1 MYVLYRYT
9 RLQKKMV
16 STRPRQIVLSLGQMS
31 LCSVIQRTSKH
42 LEHNSSAHFS
52 RQTILSVLSSLPK
65 GQAELKVGQGKEK
78 TLLPTGRVH
87 LNLFLLTY
95 VLYLYTRKYMFMI
108 RYMVLGVSLTQEL
121 SVQLYNLH

>member
-1 MYVLYRYT
+1 
-9 RLQKKMV
+9 MV

-78 TLLPTGRVH
+78 TLAHWTNASQSFSLALCTVLIHQKIHVH
-87 LNLFLLTY
+87 DKIHGSLSKSD
-95 VLYLYTRKYMFMI
+95 TRI
-108 RYMVLGVSLTQEL
+108 VCAV
-121 SVQLYNLH
+121 V

>member
-1 MYVLYRYT
+1 MYVLYA

-31 LCSVIQRTSKH
+31 LCSVIQRTSTH

-65 GQAELKVGQGKEK
+65 REDSLAHWTSASQSFSLDLCTVLIHQKIH
-78 TLLPTGRVH
+78 VH
-87 LNLFLLTY
+87 DKIHGSLSKSD
-95 VLYLYTRKYMFMI
+95 TRI
-108 RYMVLGVSLTQEL
+108 VCAIV
-121 SVQLYNLH
+121 